1 MLVLIQCCCEQVLGP
16 PGLASTGVEQAK
28 AAVAEMF
35 GEDRH
40 SDHAAT
46 ITKDNFPVGVWTIPE
61 MGYYGLT
68 KEAAIKKGI
77 DAEEGAQSH
86 THTDILLAFS
96 APGQGWLSGGDVL
109 LIDLVWF

>member
-1 MLVLIQCCCEQVLGP
+1 MLRAALARRRLKVLALRWQAQALELLGP

-77 DAEEGAQSH
+77 DAEEGA
-86 THTDILLAFS
+86 
-96 APGQGWLSGGDVL
+96 
-109 LIDLVWF
+109 

>member
-1 MLVLIQCCCEQVLGP
+1 MLVPIQCCCEQVLGP

-86 THTDILLAFS
+86 ARPLLRILSALARRIGFWS
-96 APGQGWLSGGDVL
+96 
-109 LIDLVWF
+109 

>member
-86 THTDILLAFS
+86 ARPLLLAFF
-96 APGQGWLSGGDVL
+96 PPWLSGVTR
-109 LIDLVWF
+109 